1 MGLSN
6 RLKILIAVAVTVVVA
21 VAIVV
26 PVVLL
31 HKKDDSGSIEPQRS
45 NSSKLLPDEV
55 SRIDCFLDAESPFEN
70 LTKYSCEK
78 RGCIYKPNVSN
89 NVVPKCYFDRENLGY
104 KLKSQNNMD
113 FDLTRSGKSPF
124 PGEINNIRL
133 SVEFLGKKIV
143 RVKVKENKFF
153 NFI

>member
-6 RLKILIAVAVTVVVA
+6 RAKIIIAIAVTLVVA

-31 HKKDDSGSIEPQRS
+31 HKE
-45 NSSKLLPDEV
+45 NSSSKDPENNDGTKLLPDEV

-70 LTKYSCEK
+70 LTKYACEK

-89 NVVPKCYFDRENLGY
+89 KAVPKCYFDRENLGY
-104 KLKSQNNMD
+104 KLKSQNNLD
-113 FDLTRSGKSPF
+113 FDLTRSGKAPF

-133 SVEFLGKKIV
+133 SVEYLGKKIV
-143 RVKVKENKFF
+143 RVKV
-153 NFI
+153 